1 MENFPHA
8 VGKLL
13 ALMEEFTEGL
23 GNELFGECGNEKF
36 CTIRNLPVLPG
47 LGIIERGEDWNGPIK
62 FLSVFS
68 LKGPINLPFSSSF

>member
-1 MENFPHA
+1 MPL
-8 VGKLL
+8 GS
-13 ALMEEFTEGL
+13 FTEGL
-23 GNELFGECGNEKF
+23 GNELLGECGNELLGECGNEKF